1 MKTTDRADT
10 YASRAKR
17 AGQLFT
23 LSFPFIWVTWVTQTF
38 QSKDYITVILFGVGR
53 LFLKGVQTL
62 NQFVSWVESHMGKV
76 TESNSMGEGW
86 APRPILKFVESYSQ
100 SLDETVLAASSKIF
114 LVSLFTAIFGTWLLN
129 TVFGPSRPTTDGQ
142 ILRGAEIITWR
153 KLRQRT
159 RIALWKWWLFAER
172 KRQIYIGQVPIPG
185 YVETRHVL
193 MVGSTGAGKSQAL
206 YQIAEKIRSRGDRA
220 LVLDLNGALVSR
232 FGATGDRLLNPLDKR
247 SVKWNPFLDIVDKG
261 DVESLVK
268 ATIPTVSGEAEEWR
282 GYARTIMQSMLLKL
296 KGTEDAQPSRV
307 VYYSTQA
314 GTKELAKLCE
324 GTAAQRYFEKGSE
337 KLLANTLTVLSDG
350 VRSWAE
356 LQDGGTFS
364 MRQWIREGTGWLFIN
379 VRDKEFDLMCP
390 LMSSWIWLAITESLS
405 LPEDDTRRLWFLLDE
420 LASYNQLPK
429 LNEAL
434 SKLRKYGGCVVAALQ
449 DVAQLDFIYGP
460 AQARSL
466 RNCFSTYISLRCEDP
481 DTADYAARRV
491 GGEQEIE
498 KERMSTTSAP
508 QSRSQTRSVDAAPRQ
523 ALLGSEISQLPDLAA
538 YLKVSGD
545 YSAAKIRIPV
555 SRVQPRISPFERHE

>member
-1 MKTTDRADT
+1 MKTNDRLDV
-10 YASRAKR
+10 YVSRLSRASL
-17 AGQLFT
+17 LFT
-23 LSFPFIWVTWVTQTF
+23 LFFPAAWIAWVFSAF
-38 QSKDYITVILFGVGR
+38 QSPDRATVIQYGLGR
-53 LFLKGVQTL
+53 L
-62 NQFVSWVESHMGKV
+62 
-76 TESNSMGEGW
+76 
-86 APRPILKFVESYSQ
+86 
-100 SLDETVLAASSKIF
+100 
-114 LVSLFTAIFGTWLLN
+114 LFTCIQVMNRLVVWVASLSGTVKEANQWNDVWVVRDILNFLRRYYQSIDERIVTASFWIFVGSLAVACFGTWLLIAA
-129 TVFGPSRPTTDGQ
+129 FGPSTPTSDER
-142 ILRGAEIITWR
+142 ILRGAQVVGWR
-153 KLRQRT
+153 QLAWRT
-159 RIALWKWWLFAER
+159 RISSWKWWLAEER
-172 KRQIYIGQVPIPG
+172 KRQMFIGQVPIPS

-193 MVGSTGAGKSQAL
+193 LVGSTGAGKSQAL
-206 YQIAEKIRSRGDRA
+206 YQIAAKIRSRGDRA
-220 LVLDLNGALVSR
+220 LVLDLNGALLSR
-232 FGATGDRLLNPLDKR
+232 FGAAGDRLLNPLDKR

-268 ATIPTVSGEAEEWR
+268 ATIPTVQGEAEEWR
-282 GYARTIMQSMLLKL
+282 GYARTVMQAVLLKL
-296 KGTEDAQPSRV
+296 KETEDAQPSRV
-307 VYYSTQA
+307 VYFATHA
-314 GTKELAKLCE
+314 GIKELAKLCE
-324 GTAAQRYFEKGSE
+324 GTSAQRYFEKGSE
-337 KLLANTLTVLSDG
+337 KLLSNTLTVLSEG

-364 MRQWIREGTGWLFIN
+364 MRQWIREGSGWLFVN

-390 LMSSWIWLAITESLS
+390 LMSSWVWIAITEALS

-466 RNCFSTYISLRCEDP
+466 RNCFSTYIALRCEDP

-498 KERMSTTSAP
+498 KERISTTSAP
-508 QSRSQTRSVDAAPRQ
+508 QSRSQTRTVDVAPRQ
-523 ALLGSEISQLPDLAA
+523 ALLGSEVSQLPDLVA

-545 YSAAKIRIPV
+545 YSAAKIKIPV
-555 SRVQPRISPFERHE
+555 SRVQPRVSRFERHE

>member
-1 MKTTDRADT
+1 MKTSDRLDVYFSRVSRVSFLFALFFPAVWIAWVCLAFQSAD
-10 YASRAKR
+10 
-17 AGQLFT
+17 
-23 LSFPFIWVTWVTQTF
+23 WVT
-38 QSKDYITVILFGVGR
+38 VIQYGLGR
-53 LFLKGVQTL
+53 LFFKCVQLTEQIVIWVASLSGAVKEANQWDNFGLTHAIL
-62 NQFVSWVESHMGKV
+62 NFLRRYYEFIDQRVINASLW
-76 TESNSMGEGW
+76 
-86 APRPILKFVESYSQ
+86 ILVGSFI
-100 SLDETVLAASSKIF
+100 AAC
-114 LVSLFTAIFGTWLLN
+114 LGTWLLSAA
-129 TVFGPSRPTTDGQ
+129 FGASTPTNDER
-142 ILRGAEIITWR
+142 ILRGAKVIEWR
-153 KLRQRT
+153 QLALRT
-159 RIALWKWWLFAER
+159 RISFWKWWLMEER
-172 KRQIYIGQVPIPG
+172 RRQIYIGQVPIPF
-185 YVETRHVL
+185 YVETRHIL
-193 MVGSTGAGKSQAL
+193 MVGSTGAGKSQAM
-206 YQIAEKIRSRGDRA
+206 YQIAGKIRSRGDRA
-220 LVLDLNGALVSR
+220 LVLDLNGALLSR
-232 FGATGDRLLNPLDKR
+232 FGKNGDQLLNPLDKR
-247 SVKWNPFLDIVDKG
+247 SVEWNPFLDIVDKG

-268 ATIPTVSGEAEEWR
+268 ATIPSVQGEAEEWR
-282 GYARTIMQSMLLKL
+282 GYARTVMQAVLLQL

-307 VYYSTQA
+307 VYFATHA
-314 GTKELAKLCE
+314 GIKELAKLCE

-337 KLLANTLTVLSDG
+337 KLLSNTLTVLSEG

-364 MRQWIREGTGWLFIN
+364 MRQWIREGTGWLFVN

-390 LMSSWIWLAITESLS
+390 LMSSWVWLAITESLS

-466 RNCFSTYISLRCEDP
+466 RNCFSTYIALRCEDP

-498 KERMSTTSAP
+498 KERVSTTSAP
-508 QSRSQTRSVDAAPRQ
+508 QSRSQTRTVDAASRQ

-545 YSAAKIRIPV
+545 YSAAKIKIPV
-555 SRVQPRISPFERHE
+555 SFVQQRISPFERRE